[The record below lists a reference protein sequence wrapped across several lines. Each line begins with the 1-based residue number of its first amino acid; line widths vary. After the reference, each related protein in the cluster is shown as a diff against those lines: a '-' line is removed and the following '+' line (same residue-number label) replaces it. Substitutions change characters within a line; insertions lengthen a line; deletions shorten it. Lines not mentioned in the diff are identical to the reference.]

1 MWLFSQV
8 LTDKY
13 RSLTMQ
19 GPVTSLVT
27 TTNQTSPEREPKKE
41 ESRIYLGW
49 CVYICTELNIMSV
62 DVGHM

>member
-1 MWLFSQV
+1 
-8 LTDKY
+8 
-13 RSLTMQ
+13 MQ
-19 GPVTSLVT
+19 GLVTSLVT

-49 CVYICTELNIMSV
+49 CVYICTELNITSV

>member
-1 MWLFSQV
+1 
-8 LTDKY
+8 
-13 RSLTMQ
+13 MQ

-41 ESRIYLGW
+41 GSQIYLGW
-49 CVYICTELNIMSV
+49 CVYICTELNIKSV